1 MAELSQKTALK
12 RFYQQVSVRPAVG
25 GWEVL
30 LDQRVLKTP
39 AQRALVLPSEQ
50 LARALCEEWAQQ
62 GTTIDAQT
70 MPLMTLTC
78 TALDWVVDNRTMA
91 CETLVDYG
99 AHDLICYWDHATQ
112 QLLNAQKEIWG
123 PLLKRCE
130 TVLKAPLT
138 TTAGLRATAQPLQS
152 MQTFARAV
160 ARCSDFQLSALLSL
174 VREGGSL
181 VVGLLALA
189 GQVTEQQALDAV
201 VLHNRHQIDRW
212 GADAE
217 AQARIVAIGDEFA
230 AVFRFLSCG
239 QLWHREL
246 IAS

>member
-12 RFYQQVSVRPAVG
+12 RFYQQVSVRSAAG

-39 AQRALVLPSEQ
+39 AQRALVFPSES

-62 GTTIDAQT
+62 AETIDART

-78 TALDWVVDNRTMA
+78 TALDWVVDNRTKA

-112 QLLNAQKEIWG
+112 QLLNVQKEIWG
-123 PLLKRCE
+123 PLLERCE
-130 TVLKAPLT
+130 TALQAPLT
-138 TTAGLRATAQPLQS
+138 TTAGLRAMVQPSQS
-152 MQTFARAV
+152 MQTLARAV
-160 ARCSDFQLSALLSL
+160 VRCSDFQLSALLSL

-181 VVGLLALA
+181 VVGLLAVA
-189 GQVTEQQALDAV
+189 GQITEQQALDAV
-201 VLHNRHQIDRW
+201 LLHDRYQIDRW

-217 AQARIVAIGDEFA
+217 AQARIAAIEHEFV
-230 AVFRFLSCG
+230 AVFRFLRCG
-239 QLWHREL
+239 QFWQREL
-246 IAS
+246 VIS

>member
-12 RFYQQVSVRPAVG
+12 RFYQQASVRPTAG

-39 AQRALVLPSEQ
+39 AQRALILPSEQ

-62 GTTIDAQT
+62 RMAIDAQT

-78 TALDWVVDNRTMA
+78 TALDWVVDNRTTA
-91 CETLVDYG
+91 CETLADYG

-112 QLLNAQKEIWG
+112 QLLNAQKKIWG
-123 PLLKRCE
+123 PLLERCE
-130 TVLKAPLT
+130 TTLKAPLT
-138 TTAGLRATAQPLQS
+138 TTAGLGAVSQPSQS
-152 MQTFARAV
+152 MQIFARAV

-189 GQVTEQQALDAV
+189 GQITEQQALEAV
-201 VLHNRHQIDRW
+201 VLHERYQLDRW

-217 AQARIVAIGDEFA
+217 AQARIVAIEDEFA
-230 AVFRFLSCG
+230 AVFRFLSYG
-239 QLWHREL
+239 QFWQREL
-246 IAS
+246 ITL